1 MRKWANIGLILL
13 SLRMIEAAPMD
24 FRKLEIVS
32 NLNNAE
38 YTRNEA
44 CIAEGNDKIELSLVL
59 SARIE
64 NLFSEIFIT
73 PNSRL
78 IMNGD
83 TIPVERL
90 RPWDY
95 FNNQKPLIRWY
106 LILPAK
112 TDTVYRNSALMMTQW
127 AQVRYKE
134 IPIQEW
140 NDRWEVNVSELK
152 NGAQLF
158 PGTVWFKAELA
169 FHGQF
174 IATPGIESRYRIASR
189 DYGGLSDTVFRLS
202 RKGQTGNRFLDNLL
216 MFQNLPFIANPN
228 SWNGYWSDHQTKCWI
243 GGDLRNF
250 IYFAA
255 ELAGRPML
263 EYYGKLPL
271 PPMNAFD
278 ITDYYGQEARY
289 EDGFYLMGSTKQVPI
304 DSRYFGPGD
313 FIINRY
319 QIAVMV
325 SDQSRSSTAFIPL
338 PNRCLDGT
346 DLVLMNRGGALEL
359 VPLREALGDT
369 IQLIRWR
376 KRW

>member
-13 SLRMIEAAPMD
+13 SLGMIEAAPLD
-24 FRKLEIVS
+24 LRKLEIVS

-73 PNSRL
+73 PNSGL

-90 RPWDY
+90 RPWDF

-127 AQVRYKE
+127 AQVTYKE

-140 NDRWEVNVSELK
+140 NDRWAVNVSELK

-289 EDGFYLMGSTKQVPI
+289 EDGFYLMRNTKQVPI

-319 QIAVMV
+319 QIAVLV
-325 SDQSRSSTAFIPL
+325 SDQSPNDTTFITM
-338 PNRCLDGT
+338 PNRCLDGA
-346 DLVLMNRGGALEL
+346 DLVLMNRGGALKL
-359 VPLREALGDT
+359 FPLREALGDT